1 MGAARFTRM
10 LLVLFAVLG
19 VLVGPKP
26 AESGDKKGEALANA
40 ILAHVRNS
48 LPSAAAHSV
57 DDQYRRIR
65 MFAEMVTTLPVPPA
79 DPAAL
84 KEAAIAAIDAA
95 NGPTATADSLVHAA
109 INGVWGFF
117 LDGKVPPSECSV
129 CKGPSHKPLP
139 LPSSRQVGTIWVIS
153 MPSLKFPEGY
163 EECPPLAHYFDHPK
177 DGVSG
182 LVLDLRGNQGGFLPV
197 AVCVASQF
205 VNPKTPLIR
214 LSNGSR
220 SEVLVAVGT
229 GRKSPITLP
238 LAVFVDRDT
247 ESGALAIA
255 AALQDAGRAKLVGES
270 KDKAA
275 GRLFTVLSTPGRQ
288 DTFTLPVGEM
298 EHVGGAPLS
307 AGIQVDVA
315 ASPKDDTA
323 LLAAACTQFPG
334 CGQP

>member
-1 MGAARFTRM
+1 MSAARTTRI
-10 LLVLFAVLG
+10 LLVMFAVLG
-19 VLVGPKP
+19 ALVGPKP
-26 AESGDKKGEALANA
+26 AESADKKGEALANA

-95 NGPTATADSLVHAA
+95 NGPTATSDSLVHAA
-109 INGVWGFF
+109 IIGVCGF
-117 LDGKVPPSECSV
+117 LIDGKVPPSE
-129 CKGPSHKPLP
+129 PSHKPLP
-139 LPSSRQVGTIWVIS
+139 PPSSRQVGTIWVIS
-153 MPSLKFPEGY
+153 LPSLKFPEGY
-163 EECPPLAHYFDHPK
+163 EECPPLAHYFDYPN
-177 DGVSG
+177 DGISG

-205 VNPKTPLIR
+205 VNAQTPLIR
-214 LSNGSR
+214 LTDGKR
-220 SEVLVAVGT
+220 SEILDAGLT

-255 AALQDAGRAKLVGES
+255 AALQDAGRATLVGES
-270 KDKAA
+270 
-275 GRLFTVLSTPGRQ
+275 
-288 DTFTLPVGEM
+288 
-298 EHVGGAPLS
+298 
-307 AGIQVDVA
+307 
-315 ASPKDDTA
+315 
-323 LLAAACTQFPG
+323 
-334 CGQP
+334 